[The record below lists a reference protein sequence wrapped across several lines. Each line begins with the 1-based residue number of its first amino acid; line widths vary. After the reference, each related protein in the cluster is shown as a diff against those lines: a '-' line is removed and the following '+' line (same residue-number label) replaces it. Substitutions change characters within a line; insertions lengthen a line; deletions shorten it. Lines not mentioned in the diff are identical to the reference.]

1 MEEFQEDAS
10 LVDDSSAF
18 AKAFTADF
26 YLNTEAEVIAL
37 AAESWQQFKAK
48 ARQIVVVCSNH
59 VDRCQSPC

>member
-26 YLNTEAEVIAL
+26 YVNTEAEVIAL
-37 AAESWQQFKAK
+37 AAESWQQFK
-48 ARQIVVVCSNH
+48 
-59 VDRCQSPC
+59 QSIKD